1 MTSTFNYPY
10 LSLIE
15 VNSDVHTQLY
25 SVIETFEDKHLSF
38 TVESYDRSIAQ
49 VIAHTLT
56 TPKEYFI
63 EHLVLGQDISDYS
76 EPKIESVHQ
85 ALEMTEQTLI
95 DIERLIKNIDKDEFQ
110 KIIKTEWGQEMR
122 KELAIWQA
130 LNHVVLHT
138 GELTLMAGQGGFYK
152 GTLG

>member
-1 MTSTFNYPY
+1 MTKPKYPY
-10 LSLIE
+10 LSLQE
-15 VNSDVHTQLY
+15 VNTEVHMQLY
-25 SVIETFEDKHLSF
+25 SVLETFEDKHLSF
-38 TVESYDRSIAQ
+38 TVDGYERSIAQ

-63 EHLVLGQDISDYS
+63 EHLVLDKDISDYS
-76 EPKIESVHQ
+76 EPEIESIQQ
-85 ALEMTEQTLI
+85 ALKLTEKAMN
-95 DIERLIKNIDKDEFQ
+95 DIECIIKDIDRKELQ

-138 GELTLMAGQGGFYK
+138 GELTLMAGQGGFYQS
-152 GTLG
+152 TLG